1 MTDKL
6 SQAALRRIMPQ
17 DKEHD
22 ANRNFLLIMPELTDE
37 IQSCA
42 ADVRDIFS
50 ITRSKNPAVIGNLV
64 GVKQDTDIDDATYR
78 RLLRSKVI
86 KNTSECTIM
95 DIEEFMVNLV
105 SSVRIE
111 VKDNQDMTFA
121 LVFHGKLTEKERDL
135 VRSFR
140 FVPTPAGVKFLN
152 FSETAISV
160 RCDKTFARCG
170 NVRAG

>member
-1 MTDKL
+1 MTKL
-6 SQAALRRIMPQ
+6 SETALRRIMPQ
-17 DKEHD
+17 DKAHES
-22 ANRNFLLIMPELTDE
+22 NRKLLLLLPELTNE
-37 IQSCA
+37 IQECA

-64 GVKQDTDIDDATYR
+64 GVKQDANIDDATYR

-86 KNTSECTIM
+86 RNTSECTIM
-95 DIEEFMVNLV
+95 DVEEFMINLV
-105 SSVRIE
+105 SSVRVE
-111 VKDNQDMTFA
+111 VKDNQDMTFG
-121 LVFHGKLTEKERDL
+121 LVFHGKLTDTERDL

-140 FVPTPAGVKFLN
+140 FVPTPAGVKFLK

-160 RCDKTFARCG
+160 RCDKTFVRCG